1 MANTMQATTMNDTAQ
16 QSAPVRRMTGFA
28 YFLTPSGWAFLVLA
42 ATALSIVAFRE
53 RSVGLIFDQEAYIQY
68 FRSTDWHWL
77 VQFYQN
83 RESDIG
89 FAISL
94 ITEELGWR
102 SWVILLNAFGVTPE
116 GGIRTTVVL
125 LNLVVMYSLLQTRRP
140 LVGLILWL
148 VIPYALAT
156 VGLFQIRQG
165 FGLAIAMLFALRF
178 NRPTLGMGLASFVH
192 TTFAVPTAFLMTAG
206 FFGGAQKKTR
216 ALVAVSTVAIVLASA
231 AKFLFANYGGRRID
245 EYSGYQE
252 NFTIKLLSLLLF
264 YTMASIMV
272 LYSTWRAQDTQRE
285 GAITKLSIMHVGLFV
300 YLVVAFFVF
309 PFAKGRVWYCVPL
322 LLPFL
327 APEIKFKN
335 AMVLVITFGVFVAV
349 AADATKS
356 YFEGVYHYFMMP

>member
-1 MANTMQATTMNDTAQ
+1 MQATTMDNTAQ
-16 QSAPVRRMTGFA
+16 QPAPPRRVTGFA
-28 YFLTPSGWAFLVLA
+28 YFMTPSGWAFLVLA
-42 ATALSIVAFRE
+42 AATLSILAFRD
-53 RSVGLIFDQEAYIQY
+53 RSIGMIFDQEAYIQY

-77 VQFYQN
+77 VQFYRS
-83 RESDIG
+83 RESDFG
-89 FAISL
+89 FLVSL

-102 SWVILLNAFGVTPE
+102 SWVIFLNALGATPE
-116 GGIRTTVVL
+116 GGIRTTVIL

-140 LVGLILWL
+140 LVGLLLWL

-192 TTFAVPTAFLMTAG
+192 TTFAVPTAFLLTAVICG
-206 FFGGAQKKTR
+206 EKKGR
-216 ALVAVSTVAIVLASA
+216 ALVAVSAAAIVLASA

-245 EYSGYQE
+245 EYTGYQE
-252 NFTIKLLSLLLF
+252 NFTIKLLALLFF
-264 YTMASIMV
+264 YTMASVMV
-272 LYSTWRAQDTQRE
+272 LYSTWRSPDTRRQMTLTRM
-285 GAITKLSIMHVGLFV
+285 SIMHVGLFV

-327 APEIKFKN
+327 APEIKLKN
-335 AMVLVITFGVFVAV
+335 AGVLAITLGVFIAV
-349 AADATKS
+349 SADATKS
-356 YFEGVYHYFMMP
+356 YFEGVYHYFLMP

>member
-1 MANTMQATTMNDTAQ
+1 MQATTMDNTAQ
-16 QSAPVRRMTGFA
+16 QRAPAKRVRGFA
-28 YFLTPSGWAFLVLA
+28 YFMTPSGWAFLVLA
-42 ATALSIVAFRE
+42 TAAISIVAFRE

-83 RESDIG
+83 RQSDMG
-89 FAISL
+89 FLISL

-125 LNLVVMYSLLQTRRP
+125 LNLIVMYSLLQTRRP
-140 LVGLILWL
+140 LVGLLLWL

-165 FGLAIAMLFALRF
+165 FGLAIAMLFTCRF

-192 TTFAVPTAFLMTAG
+192 TTFAVPTALLLAAG
-206 FFGGAQKKTR
+206 FGGEKKR
-216 ALVAVSTVAIVLASA
+216 SLIVASVTAIVLASA

-245 EYSGYQE
+245 EYTGYQE
-252 NFTIKLLSLLLF
+252 NFTIKLLALLFF
-264 YTMASIMV
+264 YTMASVMV
-272 LYSTWRAQDTQRE
+272 LYSSWRSPETKRE
-285 GAITKLSIMHVGLFV
+285 IAYTRLSIMHFGLFV

-335 AMVLVITFGVFVAV
+335 AAVLVITFGVFVAV

-356 YFEGVYHYFMMP
+356 YFEGVYHYFLMP

>member
-1 MANTMQATTMNDTAQ
+1 MQATTMNNTAQ
-16 QSAPVRRMTGFA
+16 QSAPIRRMTGFA
-28 YFLTPSGWAFLVLA
+28 YFMTPSGWAFLVLA

-53 RSVGLIFDQEAYIQY
+53 RSVGLVFDQEAYIQY

-77 VQFYQN
+77 VQFYRN
-83 RESDIG
+83 RESDMG
-89 FAISL
+89 FLISL

-102 SWVILLNAFGVTPE
+102 SWVIFLNAFGVSPE

-165 FGLAIAMLFALRF
+165 FGLAIAMLFACRF
-178 NRPTLGMGLASFVH
+178 NRPTIGMGLASFVH
-192 TTFAVPTAFLMTAG
+192 TTFAVPTAFLMTAAFVG
-206 FFGGAQKKTR
+206 EEKKTR
-216 ALVAVSTVAIVLASA
+216 ALVAVSAVAIVLASA
-231 AKFLFANYGGRRID
+231 AKFLFATYGGRRID
-245 EYSGYQE
+245 EYTGYQE

-264 YTMASIMV
+264 YTMASVMV
-272 LYSTWRAQDTQRE
+272 LYSTWRAQDTQRQRSL
-285 GAITKLSIMHVGLFV
+285 TRLSIMHVGLFV

-335 AMVLVITFGVFVAV
+335 AIVLVITFGVFVAV

-356 YFEGVYHYFMMP
+356 YFEGVYHYFLMP